1 MSNYNRITFKE
12 RVRIEAGIYAKKSF
26 SQIAEELGRS
36 TSSITREVKQNRIMV
51 KTYYAC
57 RTDCIYPPKCRRT
70 GLCGDEDCSK
80 RCWTCT
86 EHDCTQL
93 CDRRVTHTC
102 KMTERAP
109 FVCDSCKAKNKKVC
123 RYNKYYYIAEK
134 AEAKAKKTRSQSR
147 EGVRLTPE
155 ELRAL
160 DEILSPLIRQGQP
173 LSHICSTHKDEIKVS
188 ERSIYNYIEAGELS
202 ICNLDLRRKV
212 KYRKRRKKQT
222 EIKCNKF
229 NYRQGRTY
237 EDFQKYMEAH
247 PDTEVVEMDTV
258 RGLRSKEQVVL
269 TLMFNHN
276 SVMLMILIE
285 DESME
290 QVIAVFDRLTKVLGI
305 RRFRKLF
312 PVILTDNGRC
322 FKDALSLEYTKS
334 GSSRTKVFYCDPQA
348 SWQKPH
354 IEKNHE
360 FIRYVIPKGKTL
372 KGYTQEDMT
381 LIANHINS
389 TTRPGLGYKSP
400 YELVETEEMKK
411 LLEVLNMSQVPADEI
426 CLSPK
431 LLSRE

>member
-36 TSSITREVKQNRIMV
+36 TSSITREVKQNRIMI
-51 KTYYAC
+51 KSPYAC
-57 RTDCIYPPKCRRT
+57 RTDCVFAPNCRKT
-70 GLCGDEDCSK
+70 GLCGDEHCTK
-80 RCWTCT
+80 RCWTCK
-86 EHDCTQL
+86 EHDCTKY
-93 CDRRVTHTC
+93 CNRCVTHTC
-102 KMTERAP
+102 KKTEKAP
-109 FVCDSCKAKNKKVC
+109 FVCDSCLNKNKKAC

-134 AEAKAKKTRSQSR
+134 AEARAKKTRSKSR
-147 EGVRLTPE
+147 EGIRLTPE
-155 ELRAL
+155 ELQTL
-160 DEILSPLIRQGQP
+160 DETLSPLIRQGQP
-173 LSHICSTHKDEIKVS
+173 LSHICSTHRAEIKVS

-212 KYRKRRKKQT
+212 KYKKRRKKQE

-237 EDFQKYMEAH
+237 EDFQKYMEEH
-247 PDTEVVEMDTV
+247 PGTLIVEMDTV
-258 RGLRSKEQVVL
+258 RGLRTKEQVLL
-269 TLMFNHN
+269 TIMFNSN

-290 QVIAVFDRLTKVLGI
+290 PVIEVFDRLTKVLGI

-334 GSSRTKVFYCDPQA
+334 GSPRTKIFYCDPQA

-360 FIRYVIPKGKTL
+360 FIRYVIPRGKTL

-389 TTRPGLGYKSP
+389 TTRPGLRYKSP

-411 LLEVLNMSQVPADEI
+411 LLEVLNMFPIAADEI

-431 LLSRE
+431 LLSKK

>member
-1 MSNYNRITFKE
+1 MHVELTVCIPRIVGRQVFAEMSIVPRGVGHAQSMIVRSIALDALHIPAKRQRRHRLYVIPVVRRIRKH
-12 RVRIEAGIYAKKSF
+12 V
-26 SQIAEELGRS
+26 S
-36 TSSITREVKQNRIMV
+36 TISIITLQKRLMQ
-51 KTYYAC
+51 
-57 RTDCIYPPKCRRT
+57 RR
-70 GLCGDEDCSK
+70 
-80 RCWTCT
+80 
-86 EHDCTQL
+86 
-93 CDRRVTHTC
+93 
-102 KMTERAP
+102 
-109 FVCDSCKAKNKKVC
+109 KKV
-123 RYNKYYYIAEK
+123 
-134 AEAKAKKTRSQSR
+134 RSESR
-147 EGVRLTPE
+147 EGIRLTPQ
-155 ELRAL
+155 ELKTL
-160 DEILSPLIRQGQP
+160 DEVLSPLVRQGQP
-173 LSHICSTHKDEIKVS
+173 LSHICNTHSEEIKVS

-237 EDFQKYMEAH
+237 EDFQKYMEEH
-247 PDTEVVEMDTV
+247 PDIPVVEMDTV
-258 RGLRSKEQVVL
+258 RGLRTKEQVLL
-269 TLMFNHN
+269 TIMFNSN

-285 DESME
+285 DETEES
-290 QVIAVFDRLTKVLGI
+290 VIEVFDKLTKALGI

-322 FKDALSLEYTKS
+322 FKDAMALEYTKN
-334 GSSRTKVFYCDPQA
+334 GSPRTKIFYCDPQA

-360 FIRYVIPKGKTL
+360 FIRYVIPRGKTF

-431 LLSRE
+431 LLSKE